1 LGDFFVYYVL
11 LHVKLETLD
20 KLVVIHKV
28 YYIFFVTS
36 SEFAPFPSA
45 AAAATDGRQRAAA
58 GDDGGV
64 DIVHRE
70 PERHEHEHTEGH
82 GRRWRRTAGAVSAP
96 EESEF
101 AGRTRSSGKILTIL
115 KSSSNILIMSFFAK
129 TSSCFVIA
137 TLKLYITQVEN
148 FRNTDHNRMC
158 MFRWACVIQSV
169 AP

>member
-1 LGDFFVYYVL
+1 
-11 LHVKLETLD
+11 VKLETLD

-45 AAAATDGRQRAAA
+45 AAAAIDGRQRAAA
-58 GDDGGV
+58 GNDGGV
-64 DIVHRE
+64 DVVHRE